1 METSSYI
8 YKGGRR
14 VLLLVTIFLSSFLI
28 NLFIRRGLSFEYLTL
43 SAYDMRDVLSSRMAP
58 SIIYIIFK
66 RGKQLAIIW
75 MLMKVLKT
83 EYVYNTLLVI
93 MSGMFGIMA
102 TVQCYYLGL
111 NGMLTLLIFLLP
123 HYIVYFLII
132 KFLYDYYGGG
142 GYEKTKIL
150 ILFAILFSIGV
161 MCEGFFSRFFLFKY
175 YQYMV
180 LG

>member
-1 METSSYI
+1 MYRGE
-8 YKGGRR
+8 RR
-14 VLLLVTIFLSSFLI
+14 VILLVTIFLSSFLI
-28 NLFIRRGLSFEYLTL
+28 NLFIRRGLDFEYLTL

-58 SIIYIIFK
+58 SIIYIVFK
-66 RGKQLAIIW
+66 RAKQLAIIW

-102 TVQCYYLGL
+102 TVQSYYLGM
-111 NGMLTLLIFLLP
+111 NGMMILLIFLLP
-123 HYIVYFLII
+123 HYIVYILII
-132 KFLYDYYGGG
+132 KLLYDYYGGS

-175 YQYMV
+175 YQYIV